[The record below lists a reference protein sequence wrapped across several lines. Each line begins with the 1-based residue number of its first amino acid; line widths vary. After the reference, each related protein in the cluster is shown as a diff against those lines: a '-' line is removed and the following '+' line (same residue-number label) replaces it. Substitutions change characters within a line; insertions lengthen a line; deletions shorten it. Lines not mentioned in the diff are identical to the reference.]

1 MNTCTTSLLRF
12 LLLLNLALVAAVIA
26 AGSAGPVDAPKRSFE
41 IPAGEALTTLK
52 QFAAQ
57 SGAQLLYSAV
67 EVEGVRTSATKG
79 QFSPREALDHLLHG
93 TSLVAELDERTGAL
107 TVRVGSRSAPSPVDH
122 SVLPAGSFGI
132 LGGQISSA
140 ATRNTLEGVVVELP
154 GLRRQV
160 LTDRNGRFEFSSV
173 PSGNIEVAISHLGL
187 ATVRRIMTIVGGR
200 RVTLDVAL
208 QAEDAIR
215 LEKFVVA
222 TEREGNAAAITRQRT
237 ADNVKSVVAMD
248 ALGILSNDNAGELL
262 VQLAGI
268 SGEPDD
274 VGNVFNVRIRGISSE
289 QNSVT
294 VDGNKMAS
302 SGGMARNFRLGAIS
316 GALFDEVEVTK
327 ASTPEMDADSLGGG
341 VNFKTRSALAS
352 RDRRRGTYR
361 LGVRWLPPF
370 TDQTIYRQNHRTAP
384 LFNFSYTQIFDVGRG
399 ARNLGVTLTASGS
412 QNNRGAKVTQQER
425 LDTTVG
431 PSYIRTF
438 VANDVYNAG
447 RQESYGVRFDYK
459 ISDRS
464 SVYFTTKVSDASQ
477 RTLAELKTTASV
489 NTPRVLTFDAAG
501 QPTGTGQIYPDF
513 TDSVT
518 RVRAQATNFLEINTF
533 TRAFFDLQRLFN
545 AGGQYQTGWLK
556 LDYDGGITSSSVI
569 QFDGPY
575 PKKDYPGGGLFTM
588 RVTNIGWRY
597 DETASVTDPVF
608 VQTEGAS
615 IFDPRSYGT
624 GVLTRRD
631 NKRFTRIATGSGSA
645 TLNLPWEFLTQL
657 KVGGRYRVNH
667 IDITGGNR
675 TFNYAGPD
683 GIRGGAGAAD
693 DLPGLIDPS
702 ASLNNSYW
710 QSRGRIPFPTVGALA
725 VDIRDN
731 PRRWVEDHYAS
742 EAQKYI
748 GTSSLDETLR
758 AAFGQS
764 RVQWGKLRILSG
776 VRLEQVDVDAFAFIK
791 GVKKPATPITDQRE
805 LARFDY
811 NNPRTGSGSTRS
823 FFPSAHLTYQ
833 FTKGLQAR
841 ASWSN
846 GIGRPPTANLLPV
859 ETVNEAAE
867 ALTINNQAIK
877 PQFTKNYDATLEYY
891 FEPVGMV
898 SVGYFQKNIRDYI
911 VSNVLGLVPS
921 GADNGYNGDYAGYT
935 LRSQSNAGGARID
948 GWEFS
953 YQQQLTFLP
962 GLLRGLGV
970 FANYTRL
977 RTEGNF
983 GGATVRRT
991 GQVAGFVPQ
1000 SGNAGFTY
1008 KYRRAGIRVSANYT
1022 GENLTDFSTTEAL
1035 LRYRT
1040 ARTLVNVGTTLT
1052 LRPGTEFFF
1061 NVENLFDEPQQW
1073 YRYKPSRRQGTN
1085 FNGVGVFFGVDGR
1098 F

>member
-1 MNTCTTSLLRF
+1 MNTTVNRLIRF
-12 LLLLNLALVAAVIA
+12 LRSLHLALLAIVMVAGVAR
-26 AGSAGPVDAPKRSFE
+26 SADAPKRSFE

-52 QFAAQ
+52 QFAIQ
-57 SGAQLLYSAV
+57 SGAQLLYSAG
-67 EVEGVRTSATKG
+67 EVEGVRTGATKG
-79 QFSPREALDHLLHG
+79 QFSPREALARLLAD
-93 TSLVAELDERTGAL
+93 TKLMAEQDESTGAL
-107 TVRVGSRSAPSPVDH
+107 TVRPRVSPPASSAERTLRSAGATGTLS
-122 SVLPAGSFGI
+122 
-132 LGGQISSA
+132 GQISSA
-140 ATRNTLEGVVVELP
+140 ATRNTLEGALVKLT
-154 GLRRQV
+154 GLRRQL
-160 LTDRNGRFEFSSV
+160 LTDGNGRFEFSSL
-173 PSGNIEVAISHLGL
+173 PLGNIDVEISYLGL
-187 ATVRRIMTIVGGR
+187 ATVRRIVTVTDGGR
-200 RVTLDVAL
+200 AILEVAM

-215 LEKFVVA
+215 LEKFIVA

-361 LGVRWLPPF
+361 AGVRWLPPF
-370 TDQTIYRQNHRTAP
+370 TDQTVYRQDHRTAP
-384 LFNFSYTQIFDVGRG
+384 LFNFSYTQIFDVGG
-399 ARNLGVTLTASGS
+399 GERNLGVTLTASGS

-425 LDTTVG
+425 LDTTSG
-431 PSYIRTF
+431 PSYVRTF

-447 RQESYGVRFDYK
+447 RQESYGVRLDYK

-464 SVYFTTKVSDASQ
+464 SVYLTTKVSDAAQ

-489 NTPRVLTFDAAG
+489 NTPRVLTLDTAG

-513 TDSVT
+513 TDSLT
-518 RVRAQATNFLEINTF
+518 RVRAQTTNFFEINTF
-533 TRAFFDLQRLFN
+533 TRAFFDLQRLIN
-545 AGGQYQTGWLK
+545 AGGQYQRGWLK
-556 LDYDGGITSSSVI
+556 FDYDGGITSSSVI

-597 DETASVTDPVF
+597 DETASVTDPIF
-608 VQTEGAS
+608 TQTEGPS
-615 IFDPRSYGT
+615 IFDARNYGT

-631 NKRFTRIATGSGSA
+631 NQRLTRIGTASGSA
-645 TLNLPWEFLTQL
+645 TLNLPWQFLSQF
-657 KVGGRYRVNH
+657 KVGGRYRINH

-683 GIRGGAGAAD
+683 GIRGGAGAGD
-693 DLPGLIDPS
+693 DLPGLIDPT
-702 ASLNNSYW
+702 ASLNNSFW
-710 QSRGRIPFPTVGALA
+710 QTRGRIPFPTLGTLA
-725 VDIRDN
+725 IDIRDH
-731 PRRWVEDHYAS
+731 PQRWVEDQYAS
-742 EAQKYI
+742 ETQKYI
-748 GTSSLDETLR
+748 GTNRLDETLQ
-758 AAFGQS
+758 AAFGQT
-764 RVQWGKLRILSG
+764 RVQLGRLRVLSG
-776 VRLEQVDVDAFAFIK
+776 VRMEQVDVEAFAYIK

-811 NNPRTGSGSTRS
+811 NNPRTGTGSTRS
-823 FFPSAHLTYQ
+823 IFPSAHLTYQ
-833 FTKGLQAR
+833 LTKGLQAR

-859 ETVNEAAE
+859 ETVNEAAQT
-867 ALTINNQAIK
+867 LTINNQAIN

-921 GADNGYNGDYAGYT
+921 GRDNGYNGEYAGFS
-935 LRSQSNAGGARID
+935 LRSQTNAGGARIE

-953 YQQQLTFLP
+953 YQQPLTFLP
-962 GLLRGLGV
+962 GLLQGLGV
-970 FANYTRL
+970 FLNFTKL
-977 RTEGNF
+977 ETEGDF

-991 GQVAGFVPQ
+991 GQVAGFVPK

-1008 KYRRAGIRVSANYT
+1008 KYRRLGVRVSANYT
-1022 GENLTDFSTTEAL
+1022 GENLTDFSATEAL

-1040 ARTLVNVGTTLT
+1040 ARTLVNVGTAFQI
-1052 LRPGTEFFF
+1052 RPGTEFFF
-1061 NVENLFDEPQQW
+1061 NVENIFDEPQQW

-1085 FNGVGVFFGVDGR
+1085 FNGVGIFFGVDGR

>member
-1 MNTCTTSLLRF
+1 MNKPVKEFASLLRWLNFAFMVAVF
-12 LLLLNLALVAAVIA
+12 LSGQARAADQAKKSI
-26 AGSAGPVDAPKRSFE
+26 E
-41 IPAGEALTTLK
+41 IPAGEALATLK
-52 QFAAQ
+52 QFVTQ
-57 SGAQLLYSAV
+57 SGAQLLYSAT
-67 EVEGVRTSATKG
+67 EVEGVRTNAAKG
-79 QFSPREALDHLLHG
+79 LFAPREALERLLQG
-93 TSLVAELDERTGAL
+93 TALVADQDERTGAL
-107 TVRVGSRSAPSPVDH
+107 TVRLGARAVPAPMERSGSSVG
-122 SVLPAGSFGI
+122 LFGG
-132 LGGQISSA
+132 LSGQISSA
-140 ATRNTLEGVVVELP
+140 ATRNTLEGVVIELP

-160 LTDRNGRFEFSSV
+160 LTDSNGRFEFSSV
-173 PSGNIEVAISHLGL
+173 PAGPVDVSISHLGL
-187 ATVRRIMTIVGGR
+187 ATVRRTVTIAGGG
-200 RVTLDVAL
+200 RVTLEVAL

-361 LGVRWLPPF
+361 VGVRWLPPF
-370 TDQTIYRQNHRTAP
+370 TDQTVYRQDHRTAP
-384 LFNFSYTQIFDVGRG
+384 LFNLSYTQIFDVGG
-399 ARNLGVTLTASGS
+399 GERNLGVTLTANGS

-425 LDTTVG
+425 LDTTSG
-431 PSYIRTF
+431 PSYVRTF

-464 SVYFTTKVSDASQ
+464 SVYFTTKISDASQ

-489 NTPRVLTFDAAG
+489 NTPRVLAVDAGG
-501 QPTGTGQIYPDF
+501 QPTGPGQIYPDF
-513 TDSVT
+513 TDTVT
-518 RVRAQATNFLEINTF
+518 RVRAQPTNFFEINTF

-545 AGGQYQTGWLK
+545 AGGQYQRGWLK

-575 PKKDYPGGGLFTM
+575 PKKAYPGGGLFTM
-588 RVTNIGWRY
+588 RVTNLGWRY

-631 NKRFTRIATGSGSA
+631 NKRFTRIATASGAA
-645 TLNLPWEFLTQL
+645 TVNLPWQFLTQL
-657 KVGGRYRVNH
+657 KAGGRYRVNH

-702 ASLNNSYW
+702 ASLNNSFW
-710 QSRGRIPFPTVGALA
+710 QARGRIPFPTLGALV
-725 VDIRDN
+725 VDMRDN
-731 PRRWVEDHYAS
+731 PRRWVEDQYAS
-742 EAQKYI
+742 EAQKYT
-748 GTSSLDETLR
+748 GTSSLDETLT
-758 AAFGQS
+758 AAFAQS
-764 RVQWGKLRILSG
+764 RVQLGKLRVLSG
-776 VRLEQVDVDAFAFIK
+776 VRLEQVDVEAFAYIK
-791 GVKKPATPITDQRE
+791 GVKKPTTPITDPRE

-811 NNPRTGSGSTRS
+811 NNPRVGTGSTRS
-823 FFPSAHLTYQ
+823 WFPSAHLTYQ

-859 ETVNEAAE
+859 EAVNEAAE
-867 ALTINNQAIK
+867 TLTINNQAIK

-935 LRSQSNAGGARID
+935 LRSQTNAGGARID

-1008 KYRRAGIRVSANYT
+1008 KYRRVGVRVSANYT

-1035 LRYRT
+1035 LRYRA

-1052 LRPGTEFFF
+1052 LRPGTEAFF